1 MRDKHLKR
9 IFANL
14 LSFVCVATVFVFSS
28 CQNDSNSSSS
38 DTSGLGSENILP
50 PSTSSID
57 GTHSFKAEKTNE
69 YIVKNFIN
77 NDYKIV
83 ISKDASTIEMTAAN
97 ELSEFLY
104 LATEIA
110 FPIITDDNLS
120 AGGKFFSIGEND
132 LSKNA
137 GVEFDYDI
145 LKSQG
150 YIIKTVGQNIYM
162 GGAGDYGSLYSVYG
176 LAEHLLG
183 YDYYYTDSMKINRG
197 LTELPLYNYDVVEVP
212 DIEYRD
218 ATYAYV
224 TASAQVCNR
233 YRMMTRD
240 AYICPVNE
248 SMGHNVLKW
257 FGVDDNLESH
267 PGWFNDEKDPKQLC
281 FTAHGNSDERAAMLA
296 YGVKVLKEALI
307 QSPDKPVVLLCCE
320 DNKYVCDC
328 DACTD
333 AKEYYGSDSGAM
345 VAMINDIKRAIDEWF
360 KQDGAPY
367 KRDLK
372 IAFYAYLGYETAP
385 TQNIRCE
392 DGVVPYVAPI
402 HADYMVP
409 LTHKANIAAYTQIEK
424 WKAISEDVHF
434 YLYDTN
440 YTGYFTPYNTFESMQ
455 ENYRYVASSGSSCMH
470 NLGQGNQPNIST
482 GFSVL
487 KVYLQSKLGWNVNA
501 DIKALT
507 DSFFD
512 GYYDVAAEWMRKYF
526 EEYRMQSVI
535 QHDVVG
541 YSGMDTIYRDVVK
554 REYWPK
560 QLLER
565 WIGYMDKAMESIE
578 VYKETNLTLYRQL
591 YNHIAA
597 ERIDL
602 YYLYVEIYSNYIEE
616 SLKQN
621 YKLLVRDDANNIGL
635 KYFRENPSRG
645 AITLLWSS
653 WKI

>member
-1 MRDKHLKR
+1 MKNKRLKGFLAS
-9 IFANL
+9 ILSLTFAM
-14 LSFVCVATVFVFSS
+14 SAFGFSS
-28 CQNDSNSSSS
+28 CQNNGTDNTGNNSTLSSSINYS
-38 DTSGLGSENILP
+38 N
-50 PSTSSID
+50 
-57 GTHSFKAEKTNE
+57 GTHSFKAEKTND
-69 YIVKNFIN
+69 YIVKNSISG
-77 NDYKIV
+77 YKIL
-83 ISKDASTIEMTAAN
+83 ISADASSVEMVAAN

-104 LATEIA
+104 EATEIS
-110 FPIITDDNLS
+110 FPIITDDNLD
-120 AGGKFFSIGEND
+120 GDGKFLSIGENN

-137 GVEFDYDI
+137 GIVFDYSV

-150 YIIKTVGQNIYM
+150 YIIKTVGKNVYM

-197 LTELPLYNYDVVEVP
+197 LSELPLYNYDVVDVP

-224 TASAQVCNR
+224 TNSAQVANR
-233 YRMMTRD
+233 YRMMTR
-240 AYICPVNE
+240 ATYICPVQE
-248 SMGHNVLKW
+248 LMGHNVLTW
-257 FGVDDNLESH
+257 FGKDENLATHSD
-267 PGWFNDEKDPKQLC
+267 WFNNEKKPTQLC
-281 FTAHGNSDERAAMLA
+281 FTAHGKTDERAAMLA
-296 YGVKVLKEALI
+296 YGIEVLKESLI
-307 QSPDKPVVLLCCE
+307 KYPDKSVVLFSCE
-320 DNKYVCDC
+320 DNKDVCDC
-328 DACTD
+328 NACKD
-333 AKEYYGSDSGAM
+333 AKKYYGSDSGAM
-345 VAMINDIKRAIDEWF
+345 LAMINDIKRAIDEWF
-360 KQDGAPY
+360 EQDGAAY
-367 KRDLK
+367 KRNLM
-372 IAFYAYLGYETAP
+372 ISFYAYLGYENAP

-392 DGVVPYVAPI
+392 AGVVPYVAPI

-409 LTHKANIAAYTQIEK
+409 LTNKANVAAYAQIEK

-440 YTGYFTPYNTFESMQ
+440 YNGYFTPYNTFESMQ
-455 ENYRYVASSGSSCMH
+455 ENYRYVALSGSSCMH

-501 DIKALT
+501 DINTLL
-507 DSFFD
+507 DGFFD
-512 GYYDVAAEWMRKYF
+512 GYYDVASDWMRKYF
-526 EEYRMQSVI
+526 DEWRMQAII

-578 VYKETNLTLYRQL
+578 VYKETNLMLYRQL

-602 YYLYVEIYSNYIEE
+602 YYLYVEIYSNEIDVT
-616 SLKQN
+616 LKDS

-635 KYFRENPSRG
+635 KYFRENASRG
-645 AITLLWSS
+645 AISLLWSS

>member
-1 MRDKHLKR
+1 MKNKQLKR
-9 IFANL
+9 FLASMLSLPFAAMT
-14 LSFVCVATVFVFSS
+14 FAFSS
-28 CQNDSNSSSS
+28 CQNGDATNA
-38 DTSGLGSENILP
+38 GEGGLP
-50 PSTSSID
+50 PAIEYAT
-57 GTHSFKAEKTNE
+57 GTHSFKVEKTNE
-69 YIVKNFIN
+69 YIVKNST

-83 ISKDASTIEMTAAN
+83 ISEDASSVEMMAAN

-104 LATEIA
+104 QATEIA
-110 FPIITDDNLS
+110 FPIITDKNLPS
-120 AGGKFFSIGEND
+120 DGKFFSIGEND
-132 LSKNA
+132 LSKTA
-137 GVEFDYDI
+137 SIEFDYDV

-150 YIIKTVGQNIYM
+150 YIIKTVGKNIYM

-224 TASAQVCNR
+224 TNSAQVANR
-233 YRMMTRD
+233 YRMMTRTT
-240 AYICPVNE
+240 YICPVKE
-248 SMGHNVLKW
+248 SMGHNVLTW
-257 FGVDDNLESH
+257 FGVDENLATHSA
-267 PGWFNDEKDPKQLC
+267 WFNDEKKPTQLC
-281 FTAHGNSDERAAMLA
+281 FTAHGKSEEREAMLA
-296 YGVKVLKEALI
+296 YGIQVLKEALM
-307 QSPDKPVVLLCCE
+307 QYPDKSVVLFCCE
-320 DNKYVCDC
+320 DNKDVCDC
-328 DACTD
+328 GACKE

-345 VAMINDIKRAIDEWF
+345 VAMLNDIKRAIDEWF
-360 KQDGAPY
+360 EGDGAAY

-372 IAFYAYLGYETAP
+372 ISFYAYLGYENAP
-385 TQNIRCE
+385 MQNIRCE
-392 DGVVPYVAPI
+392 EGVVPYVAPI

-409 LTHKANIAAYTQIEK
+409 LTDKANVAAYTQIEK

-440 YTGYFTPYNTFESMQ
+440 YTGYFTPYNTFEGMQ
-455 ENYRYVASSGSSCMH
+455 ENYRYVASSGSCMH

-501 DIKALT
+501 DVNILL
-507 DSFFD
+507 DGFFD
-512 GYYDVAAEWMRKYF
+512 GYYDVASEYMRNYF
-526 EEYRMQSVI
+526 EEWRMQSII

-578 VYKETNLTLYRQL
+578 IYKETNLTLYKQL
-591 YNHIAA
+591 YNHIAT

-602 YYLYVEIYSNYIEE
+602 YYLYVEIYTNEIEE
-616 SLKQN
+616 TLKEQ
-621 YKLLVRDDANNIGL
+621 YKLSVRDDANNLGL
-635 KYFRENPSRG
+635 KYFRENSNRG
-645 AITLLWSS
+645 ALTSLWAS